1 MYYGKTNKSFA
12 VTNILANSSESNQ
25 FPSSINRVNM
35 NWISS
40 KYIWC
45 KQELVFIL
53 FNIYLK
59 SSTKVL
65 PPDKLAVKLPHV
77 SFLMDH
83 HEPSSYLNLSVV
95 ITISTTTTG
104 FRGESNHTQNRLK
117 MGFFLILTPPCGAKQ
132 PSKGPS

>member
-25 FPSSINRVNM
+25 FPSS
-35 NWISS
+35 
-40 KYIWC
+40 
-45 KQELVFIL
+45 
-53 FNIYLK
+53 
-59 SSTKVL
+59 L

-95 ITISTTTTG
+95 ITISTTGDLLITGTKTTFSLITTFIKIYFQW
-104 FRGESNHTQNRLK
+104 FRVV
-117 MGFFLILTPPCGAKQ
+117 
-132 PSKGPS
+132 